1 MGLYNIKL
9 DMGKGRISELEYIK
23 AKTTKTGK
31 KKNRISKDCG
41 TSTESVTYT

>member
-9 DMGKGRISELEYIK
+9 DMGKGRISELGYIK

-31 KKNRISKDCG
+31 KRTGYPRTVEQLQK
-41 TSTESVTYT
+41 V